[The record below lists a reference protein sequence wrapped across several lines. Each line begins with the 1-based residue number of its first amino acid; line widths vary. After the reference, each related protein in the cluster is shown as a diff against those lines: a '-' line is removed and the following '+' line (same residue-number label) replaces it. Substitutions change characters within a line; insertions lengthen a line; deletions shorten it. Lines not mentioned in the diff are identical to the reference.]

1 MITIEAHCEMIAKTI
16 NRERHKRSHYPL
28 RKWSR
33 RGRAV
38 ADFVCGVAFS
48 IGEHLLA
55 AITLA
60 VGWAVNGVRSWRSRR
75 LQKSHPARQIATSTG
90 NCITNTG
97 DAFQPLR
104 HERPN
109 VRFDDIVGLED
120 AKREIELRMVLPLRH
135 PEQANRYG
143 IRQGGG
149 LLLYGPPGTG
159 KTMLAKAVAS
169 EIDAAFY
176 QIRPSD
182 VMSGQVGE
190 AEKNIAQLFA
200 TLRRH
205 PRAVL
210 FLDEIE
216 SLVPSRKR
224 NGSTIMQRVISQ
236 ILGEVDGLEKRPDG
250 HVLFLI
256 GATNEPGMIDPAMLR
271 PGRFDTKI
279 HVGPPNAAARH
290 QLFQALLAD
299 RPVADEV
306 NVAELAARTNGL
318 TGAEIKELIGKA
330 ADDAF
335 IESVSMGIPRPLTC
349 EGFHR
354 CLQAIK

>member
-1 MITIEAHCEMIAKTI
+1 MVATTT
-16 NRERHKRSHYPL
+16 NRRQHKRTAYPL

-48 IGEHLLA
+48 IGEHILS

-60 VGWAVNGVRSWRSRR
+60 VGWAVDGVRSWRSSRSQESR
-75 LQKSHPARQIATSTG
+75 STRQLATSASNG
-90 NCITNTG
+90 ITNAG
-97 DAFQPLR
+97 DEFQPLQ

-120 AKREIELRMVLPLRH
+120 AKRDIELRMILPLRH
-135 PEQANRYG
+135 PEEAKRYG

-159 KTMLAKAVAS
+159 KTMLAQAVAAQL
-169 EIDAAFY
+169 DATFY
-176 QIRPSD
+176 HIRPSD
-182 VMSGQVGE
+182 IMSGQVGE
-190 AEKNIAQLFA
+190 AEKNIARLFEM
-200 TLRRH
+200 LRQQ

-236 ILGEVDGLEKRPDG
+236 ILGEVDGLEKRPEG

-256 GATNEPGMIDPAMLR
+256 GATNEPSLIDPAMLR

-279 HVGPPNAAARH
+279 HVGPPNTAARR
-290 QLFQALLAD
+290 QLFQTLLAD
-299 RPVADEV
+299 KPLADDV
-306 NVAELAARTNGL
+306 NVDQLAVRTDGL
-318 TGAEIKELIGKA
+318 TGAEIKELISMA
-330 ADDAF
+330 ADEAF
-335 IESVSMGIPRPLTC
+335 IKSVNTGIPHPLTS
-349 EGFHR
+349 ESFLR
-354 CLQAIK
+354 CLETIH

>member
-1 MITIEAHCEMIAKTI
+1 MVARTT
-16 NRERHKRSHYPL
+16 NRKQHKRSPYPL

-38 ADFVCGVAFS
+38 ADFACGAAVS
-48 IGEHLLA
+48 IGEHVLS
-55 AITLA
+55 AIALVVHSTL
-60 VGWAVNGVRSWRSRR
+60 NGVRGWRSRR
-75 LQKSHPARQIATSTG
+75 PQESHSAQQIATSTG
-90 NCITNTG
+90 NSITNTV
-97 DAFQPLR
+97 DVFQPLR
-104 HERPN
+104 LERPN

-135 PEQANRYG
+135 PEKAKRYG

-169 EIDAAFY
+169 ELDAAFY
-176 QIRPSD
+176 HIRPSD
-182 VMSGQVGE
+182 IMSGQVGE
-190 AEKNIAQLFA
+190 AEKNIARLFE
-200 TLRRH
+200 TLHRQ

-236 ILGEVDGLEKRPDG
+236 ILGEVDGLEKKPDA

-256 GATNEPGMIDPAMLR
+256 GATNEPGMIDSAMLR
-271 PGRFDTKI
+271 PGRLDTKI
-279 HVGPPNAAARH
+279 HVGPPNAAARRR
-290 QLFQALLAD
+290 LFQTLLAD
-299 RPVADEV
+299 RPVADDV
-306 NVAELAARTNGL
+306 NADQLAARTDGL

-335 IESVSMGIPRPLTC
+335 IESVSTGIPCPLTC

-354 CLQAIK
+354 CLQTIK